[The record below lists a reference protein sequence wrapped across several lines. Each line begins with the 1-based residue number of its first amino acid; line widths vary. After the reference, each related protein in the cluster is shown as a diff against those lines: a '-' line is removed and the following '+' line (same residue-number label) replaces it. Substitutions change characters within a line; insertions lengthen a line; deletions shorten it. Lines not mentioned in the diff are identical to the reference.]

1 MRMRKRYRVQQAL
14 RPAPACHEEHISLVG
29 PPDAIR
35 ELNSLIEASPDL
47 PQEMGIPGLRPEPVE
62 MSLPVHA
69 SVNGKWHSQVAQSQ
83 AELTL
88 SLQTYALDLAI
99 TPSDATAKLKDFL
112 ERQRPEILRKITVCV
127 DPVVDS
133 PFESGDAP
141 FESGD
146 APFESGDAPFESGD
160 APFESGDAP
169 FESGDAP
176 QAVDPSI
183 VSNTLAGQPALER
196 VGFNWLR
203 QERPDL
209 KGADV
214 TVLILDTLPV
224 AGEMDVAHEYVDFW
238 IDLVGDQSPPA
249 EPPAEPPPPPRI
261 PMAEIHKYHG
271 VMVASLVRHLA
282 PESTIVAARVL
293 DDQGKGWSTALIQAI
308 LWALSHRKNRTTI
321 NGRRL
326 IHDKLILNMSMG
338 LPRTQAEEAEA
349 ICLLNTLDAAARAA
363 TLAVSA
369 AGNDSLRKPEN
380 PVEPAAFGFFAD
392 TPATAAQVIAVA
404 GTDRP
409 AEYAFFSNEGH
420 LAAPCR
426 HIVGDTGSNGKIQQA
441 YGFSTVRWSGTSF
454 ATPQVTGLAALL
466 WSAGRVPF
474 HQIKQ
479 HMWRTSQLPRH
490 WRGVREI
497 DCLRAFRVI

>member
-1 MRMRKRYRVQQAL
+1 MRMRRRYQVQQAL
-14 RPAPACHEEHISLVG
+14 RPVPACHEEHISLVG
-29 PPDAIR
+29 PPEAIR
-35 ELNSLIEASPDL
+35 ELNRLIEASPDL
-47 PQEMGIPGLRPEPVE
+47 LQEMGIPDLRPEPVD
-62 MSLPVHA
+62 MSPPVYTY
-69 SVNGKWHSQVAQSQ
+69 VNGRWRSQVAQSQ
-83 AELTL
+83 AETTL
-88 SLQTYALDLAI
+88 SLQLYALAPNNL
-99 TPSDATAKLKDFL
+99 PSDATANLKDFL
-112 ERQRPEILRKITVCV
+112 ERQGSELFRKITICI
-127 DPVVDS
+127 DPAVDS
-133 PFESGDAP
+133 PFEGSDAP
-141 FESGD
+141 FEGSD
-146 APFESGDAPFESGD
+146 APFEGSDAPFEGSD
-160 APFESGDAP
+160 APFEGSDAP
-169 FESGDAP
+169 FEGSDAP
-176 QAVDPSI
+176 LAVDPSI
-183 VSNTLAGQPALER
+183 VSNTLAGQPMLER
-196 VGFNWLR
+196 IGFNWLR

-209 KGADV
+209 TGADV

-224 AGEMDVAHEYVDFW
+224 AGEVDVTHEYVDFW
-238 IDLVGDQSPPA
+238 IDLVGDQAPPA
-249 EPPAEPPPPPRI
+249 EPPGEPPPPPRI

-293 DDQGKGWSTALIQAI
+293 DNQGKGWSTALIQAI
-308 LWALSHRKNRTTI
+308 LWALSHRKNQTTI

-326 IHDKLILNMSMG
+326 IHDKLIFNMSMG
-338 LPRTQAEEAEA
+338 LPRTQAEDAEA
-349 ICLLNTLDAAARAA
+349 ICLLRTLDAAARAA
-363 TLAVSA
+363 TLAVAA
-369 AGNDSLRKPEN
+369 AGNDSWRKPEN

-392 TPATAAQVIAVA
+392 TQATAAQVIAVA

-426 HIVGDTGSNGKIQQA
+426 HIVGDTGPNSKIQQT

-474 HQIKQ
+474 HQIKR
-479 HMWRTSQLPRH
+479 HMWRTSQLPRR